1 MTRTRA
7 GGGGNGTRRRC
18 LSHREAL
25 RAVLGRE
32 GKYAHVTRFL
42 ATLHGRLRLPHWD
55 GTYLR
60 SGTLPCHWTKMKSLK
75 AKFRK
80 TDVHEWNK
88 NDERLLQ
95 AVEHGDAE
103 KVAALLGKKG
113 TSPVKLD
120 GEGKS
125 AFHLAATKGQVDCLG
140 AMLTH
145 GIDLN
150 VLDGSGS
157 NVLHLASKFSHQE
170 CVRKILQ
177 YKCPVECTDS
187 NGKTAL
193 HHAATSGSIF
203 IVQLLCEHKCPVN
216 TKDAEGFT
224 PLIQAAQGNH
234 ADVCLYL
241 IDQGADVDARDKNGR
256 TALMLACEHGSGN
269 AVEILVKKGASLK
282 LVDALGHD
290 ALHYCK
296 LAGNADILNLL
307 QAALKKVP
315 EDPDMKSA
323 QISKQGLQSSEAPL
337 PESHTSHSSKPEPSE
352 EEATSI
358 KEEEKNDEM
367 RKLKAEKANLL
378 EVIHNLNQQLRDK
391 NLQEAQQNDLT
402 RKVCRNSEEMPVESK
417 GSENEGTLKSSVEGH
432 DQIMA
437 LQSQIASPAVQ
448 NKELWDTLQ
457 VKEKGASIKLEDEQL
472 RPNVAVPLDLNL
484 NSADAYSTLEANYIQ
499 LKEMYKKAEAEITN
513 LKAEI
518 FSNKSNTTV
527 RTDALSNSHSNTKVK
542 ELDEPEPQHA
552 LAMELLAELSEERM
566 QTLGEINENGYSLE
580 QKLQETQSKYEEA
593 LKELSSL
600 RAQVQRDLHLTE
612 EHISLSNLEKLT
624 QSYEDELEEMK
635 QQLKRAL
642 EDEERA
648 NNSVREIQEL
658 LEIKDK
664 LLSNC
669 ISQGECKEMKL
680 SHAQLIENINQEKA
694 LLIEKY
700 KESQEEIKKLQERLN
715 RQSNS
720 QEKENDF
727 QETLTT
733 LNKRTDELKNQL
745 ASVTQQYNLAESELK
760 ELKSKKADVAFEHV
774 NSNYIHKEQ
783 HEQLIE
789 VLNDSIDELKDKL
802 SELEMKLKGSE
813 QDNAKMQRDLELHKQ
828 TSIPLSEHTEI
839 TMSLE
844 NTIKNFDGKLRQMEH
859 KLEQKEIQL
868 NVLEGNLAT
877 EKAAAQEAM
886 VPKSECEKMRA
897 SFEAESKRLAA
908 KVSDLLKEQEK
919 LSAEVAQARKENLLV
934 KNERDTAQAQLLS
947 KEQEIKRLRI
957 RGHDMQQ
964 AMEELQ
970 KQVKDSLKLEEDKDR
985 KNTELSKEVSKLKE
999 ALNSL
1004 SQLSYTANTVK
1015 RQNQQLEVLQQQV
1028 KHLQHQLSEA
1038 NQRHHEVVS
1047 VYRMHLLYAV
1057 QGQMDE
1063 DVQKA
1068 LKQILTMC
1076 KAPTQMK

>member
-1 MTRTRA
+1 
-7 GGGGNGTRRRC
+7 
-18 LSHREAL
+18 
-25 RAVLGRE
+25 
-32 GKYAHVTRFL
+32 
-42 ATLHGRLRLPHWD
+42 
-55 GTYLR
+55 
-60 SGTLPCHWTKMKSLK
+60 MKSLK

-80 TDVHEWNK
+80 SDAHEWNK

-95 AVEHGDAE
+95 AVEHGDTE

-113 TSPVKLD
+113 ISPIKLD
-120 GEGKS
+120 SEGKS
-125 AFHLAATKGQVDCLG
+125 AFHLAATRGQVDCLG

-145 GIDLN
+145 GVDLT
-150 VLDGSGS
+150 VLDGSGY
-157 NVLHLASKFSHQE
+157 NALHLASKHSHQE

-216 TKDAEGFT
+216 TKDTEGFT

-234 ADVCLYL
+234 AEVCLYL
-241 IDQGADVDARDKNGR
+241 IDQGADIDAQDKNGR
-256 TALMLACEHGSGN
+256 TAVMLACEHGSGN
-269 AVEILVKKGASLK
+269 AVEILVKKGANLK

-290 ALHYCK
+290 ALHYYK
-296 LAGNADILNLL
+296 LSGNADILNFL
-307 QAALKKVP
+307 QAALKKVS
-315 EDPDMKSA
+315 EDSDMKSA
-323 QISKQGLQSSEAPL
+323 QVSKQLDPGIKFNADRSGTPKKRKAPPPPTSVLQGPQSGEVPS
-337 PESHTSHSSKPEPSE
+337 PESHSCRSSKPAPSE
-352 EEATSI
+352 EEETSV

-367 RKLKAEKANLL
+367 RKLQAEKANLL

-391 NLQEAQQNDLT
+391 NLQEAQQNDLK
-402 RKVCRNSEEMPVESK
+402 RKVCRNNEEIPVESIGS
-417 GSENEGTLKSSVEGH
+417 GSEETVKSSVKGP

-437 LQSQIASPAVQ
+437 LQSQIASLAVQ
-448 NKELWDTLQ
+448 NKELWDILQ
-457 VKEKGASIKLEDEQL
+457 GKEKVTNIKPQDEQL
-472 RPNVAVPLDLNL
+472 RPNLETPFDLNL
-484 NSADAYSTLEANYIQ
+484 NSADAHCILEANYIQ
-499 LKEMYKKAEAEITN
+499 LKELYKNAEAEITN
-513 LKAEI
+513 LRAEML
-518 FSNKSNTTV
+518 SNMPNAPVKTENFNNSSSNTE
-527 RTDALSNSHSNTKVK
+527 VK
-542 ELDEPEPQHA
+542 DLDEQETQHA

-566 QTLGEINENGYSLE
+566 QTLGGINENGYCLE

-600 RAQVQRDLHLTE
+600 RAQVQEDLRLRE
-612 EHISLSNLEKLT
+612 EHLSFPNLEELT

-635 QQLKRAL
+635 QRLKRAL

-648 NNSVREIQEL
+648 NNSVREIEEL

-669 ISQGECKEMKL
+669 MSQEECEEMKK
-680 SHAQLIENINQEKA
+680 SHALLVENINQEKT

-700 KESQEEIKKLQERLN
+700 KESQEEIKKLQEKLN
-715 RQSNS
+715 HQAYA

-727 QETLTT
+727 QEMLTA

-745 ASVTQQYNLAESELK
+745 TAMTQQYNLAESELK
-760 ELKSKKADVAFEHV
+760 ELKNKKAEVVSEHV

-783 HEQLIE
+783 HEQLVQ
-789 VLNDSIDELKDKL
+789 VLNESIDELKEKL
-802 SELEMKLKGSE
+802 SDLEMKLKGSE
-813 QDNAKMQRDLELHKQ
+813 QDNAKLQKDLEIHKQ
-828 TSIPLSEHTEI
+828 TSVPLSEHTEI
-839 TMSLE
+839 IMSLE
-844 NTIKNFDGKLRQMEH
+844 NTIKNFDGKIRQIEH
-859 KLEQKEIQL
+859 ELEQKEIQL

-877 EKAAAQEAM
+877 EKAAVQEAM

-897 SFEAESKRLAA
+897 SFEAESKRLTV

-919 LSAEVAQARKENLLV
+919 LSAEAAQARKENLLA

-970 KQVKDSLKLEEDKDR
+970 RRIKDSLKLEEDKDR
-985 KNTELSKEVSKLKE
+985 KNNELSKEVSKLKE

-1004 SQLSYTANTVK
+1004 SQLSYTANTLK
-1015 RQNQQLEVLQQQV
+1015 RQNQQLEILQQQV

-1076 KAPTQMK
+1076 KTPTQMK

>member
-1 MTRTRA
+1 MKRIFLCSFLSA
-7 GGGGNGTRRRC
+7 G
-18 LSHREAL
+18 A
-25 RAVLGRE
+25 
-32 GKYAHVTRFL
+32 
-42 ATLHGRLRLPHWD
+42 
-55 GTYLR
+55 
-60 SGTLPCHWTKMKSLK
+60 
-75 AKFRK
+75 
-80 TDVHEWNK
+80 HEWNK

-95 AVEHGDAE
+95 AVEHGDTE

-120 GEGKS
+120 GEGRS
-125 AFHLAATKGQVDCLG
+125 AFHLAAIKGQVDCLG

-170 CVRKILQ
+170 CVRRILQ

-216 TKDAEGFT
+216 TKDTEGFT
-224 PLIQAAQGNH
+224 PLIQAAQGNR

-282 LVDALGHD
+282 LVDALDHD

-296 LAGNADILNLL
+296 LSGNADILNLL

-323 QISKQGLQSSEAPL
+323 QISKQGLQSSEVPS
-337 PESHTSHSSKPEPSE
+337 PESHRSPSSKPEPSE

-367 RKLKAEKANLL
+367 RKLQAEKANLL
-378 EVIHNLNQQLRDK
+378 QVIHNLNQQLRDK

-402 RKVCRNSEEMPVESK
+402 RKVRQNSEEMPVESK
-417 GSENEGTLKSSVEGH
+417 GSETEGTLTSSVEGH

-437 LQSQIASPAVQ
+437 LQSQIASLAVQ
-448 NKELWDTLQ
+448 NKELWDILQ
-457 VKEKGASIKLEDEQL
+457 GKEKGASIKLEDEQL
-472 RPNVAVPLDLNL
+472 RPNLAAALDLNL
-484 NSADAYSTLEANYIQ
+484 NSADAYCTLEANYIQ

-513 LKAEI
+513 LRAEML
-518 FSNKSNTTV
+518 SNKSNTTV
-527 RTDALSNSHSNTKVK
+527 KTEALNNSSSNTEVK
-542 ELDEPEPQHA
+542 ELDEPETQHA
-552 LAMELLAELSEERM
+552 LAMELLAELSEERT

-600 RAQVQRDLHLTE
+600 RAQGQRNLHRTE
-612 EHISLSNLEKLT
+612 EHISFSNLEKLT

-635 QQLKRAL
+635 KQLKRAL

-648 NNSVREIQEL
+648 NNSVREIEEL

-669 ISQGECKEMKL
+669 ITQEECKEMKI

-700 KESQEEIKKLQERLN
+700 KESQEEIKKLQEKLN

-720 QEKENDF
+720 QEKESDF

-745 ASVTQQYNLAESELK
+745 AAVTQQYNLAESELK
-760 ELKSKKADVAFEHV
+760 ELKNKKVEVAFEHV

-783 HEQLIE
+783 HEQLLQ
-789 VLNDSIDELKDKL
+789 VLNDSIDELKGKL
-802 SELEMKLKGSE
+802 SDLETKLKGSE
-813 QDNAKMQRDLELHKQ
+813 QDNAKMQKDLEIHKQ

-886 VPKSECEKMRA
+886 VPKSECEKMTA

-919 LSAEVAQARKENLLV
+919 LSTEAAQARKENLLV
-934 KNERDTAQAQLLS
+934 KNERDTAQTQLLS

-970 KQVKDSLKLEEDKDR
+970 KQVKDSLKLEEDKER
-985 KNTELSKEVSKLKE
+985 KNNELAKEVSKLKE

-1004 SQLSYTANTVK
+1004 SQLSYSANTLK

>member
-1 MTRTRA
+1 MKRIFLCSFLSA
-7 GGGGNGTRRRC
+7 G
-18 LSHREAL
+18 A
-25 RAVLGRE
+25 
-32 GKYAHVTRFL
+32 
-42 ATLHGRLRLPHWD
+42 
-55 GTYLR
+55 
-60 SGTLPCHWTKMKSLK
+60 
-75 AKFRK
+75 
-80 TDVHEWNK
+80 HEWNK

-95 AVEHGDAE
+95 AVEHGDTE

-120 GEGKS
+120 GEGRS
-125 AFHLAATKGQVDCLG
+125 AFHLAAIKGQVDCLG

-170 CVRKILQ
+170 CVRRILQ

-216 TKDAEGFT
+216 TKDTEGFT
-224 PLIQAAQGNH
+224 PLIQAAQGNR

-282 LVDALGHD
+282 LVDALDHD

-296 LAGNADILNLL
+296 LSGNADILNLL

-323 QISKQGLQSSEAPL
+323 QISKQLDPGIKFNADRSGTSKKRKAPPPPTSVTQGLQSSEVPS
-337 PESHTSHSSKPEPSE
+337 PESHRSPSSKPEPSE

-367 RKLKAEKANLL
+367 RKLQAEKANLL
-378 EVIHNLNQQLRDK
+378 QVIHNLNQQLRDK

-402 RKVCRNSEEMPVESK
+402 RKVRQNSEEMPVESK
-417 GSENEGTLKSSVEGH
+417 GSETEGTLTSSVEGH

-437 LQSQIASPAVQ
+437 LQSQIASLAVQ
-448 NKELWDTLQ
+448 NKELWDILQ
-457 VKEKGASIKLEDEQL
+457 GKEKGASIKLEDEQL
-472 RPNVAVPLDLNL
+472 RPNLAAALDLNL
-484 NSADAYSTLEANYIQ
+484 NSADAYCTLEANYIQ

-513 LKAEI
+513 LRAEML
-518 FSNKSNTTV
+518 SNKSNTTV
-527 RTDALSNSHSNTKVK
+527 KTEALNNSSSNTEVK
-542 ELDEPEPQHA
+542 ELDEPETQHA
-552 LAMELLAELSEERM
+552 LAMELLAELSEERT

-600 RAQVQRDLHLTE
+600 RAQGQRNLHRTE
-612 EHISLSNLEKLT
+612 EHISFSNLEKLT

-635 QQLKRAL
+635 KQLKRAL

-648 NNSVREIQEL
+648 NNSVREIEEL

-669 ISQGECKEMKL
+669 ITQEECKEMKI

-700 KESQEEIKKLQERLN
+700 KESQEEIKKLQEKLN

-720 QEKENDF
+720 QEKESDF

-745 ASVTQQYNLAESELK
+745 AAVTQQYNLAESELK
-760 ELKSKKADVAFEHV
+760 ELKNKKVEVAFEHV

-783 HEQLIE
+783 HEQLLQ
-789 VLNDSIDELKDKL
+789 VLNDSIDELKGKL
-802 SELEMKLKGSE
+802 SDLETKLKGSE
-813 QDNAKMQRDLELHKQ
+813 QDNAKMQKDLEIHKQ

-886 VPKSECEKMRA
+886 VPKSECEKMTA

-919 LSAEVAQARKENLLV
+919 LSTEAAQARKENLLV
-934 KNERDTAQAQLLS
+934 KNERDTAQTQLLS

-970 KQVKDSLKLEEDKDR
+970 KQVKDSLKLEEDKER
-985 KNTELSKEVSKLKE
+985 KNNELAKEVSKLKE

-1004 SQLSYTANTVK
+1004 SQLSYSANTLK